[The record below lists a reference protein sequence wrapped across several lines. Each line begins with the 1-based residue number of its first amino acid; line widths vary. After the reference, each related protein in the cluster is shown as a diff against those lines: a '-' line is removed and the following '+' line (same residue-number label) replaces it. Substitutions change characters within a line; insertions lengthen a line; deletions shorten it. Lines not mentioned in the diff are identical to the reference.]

1 MASYNCHKRTTLYP
15 YVFPDSFLIYQSKYD
30 MRVKLE
36 IIESIYQQ
44 SSIKKIFY
52 LEDFL
57 KQFSSQNYQKQMKVK
72 KIILQQFEILQN
84 HNLIEDNFQFLGK
97 DGFIE
102 QIKGKQFTTTL
113 LTKSKYIYFV

>member
-1 MASYNCHKRTTLYP
+1 
-15 YVFPDSFLIYQSKYD
+15 